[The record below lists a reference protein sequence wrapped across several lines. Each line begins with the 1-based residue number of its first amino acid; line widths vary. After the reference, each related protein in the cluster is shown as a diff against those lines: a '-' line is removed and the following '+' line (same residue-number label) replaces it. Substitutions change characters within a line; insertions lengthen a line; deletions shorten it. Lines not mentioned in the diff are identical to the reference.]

1 MNNVVKLFVVASL
14 GIGIF
19 GGGGF
24 VAYRLF
30 FKKPDLRPGETNQP
44 VVTPTP
50 DPGIM
55 MLEQAKRELDGGNK
69 SNAEKILLSL
79 IQDFP
84 ESAKVGDATVSG
96 TFICTERQPALQFTV
111 PAIVTL
117 SLPGTPAGSTTGG
130 GILGVSSTVTNS
142 FKAPNIDIGVFSS
155 SVGSIKSLSYQ

>member
-84 ESAKVGDATVSG
+84 ESAKVGDAKRMLGDLNVRAFFSP
-96 TFICTERQPALQFTV
+96 EPV
-111 PAIVTL
+111 PDKMEDVEAR
-117 SLPGTPAGSTTGG
+117 G
-130 GILGVSSTVTNS
+130 
-142 FKAPNIDIGVFSS
+142 
-155 SVGSIKSLSYQ
+155 Y